1 MHLDL
6 ASLQSVREFAEE
18 VCGVLQNESLRR
30 KYRLLKAAVLF
41 VGLETVDTPHVTKF
55 TRCNP
60 NIQLYTLWFATLA
73 SGCQWTSKQKQRM
86 VLR

>member
-18 VCGVLQNESLRR
+18 VCGELQNEFLRSE
-30 KYRLLKAAVLF
+30 YRLLKAAVLF
-41 VGLETVDTPHVTKF
+41 LGFIEDTPHVTKYS
-55 TRCNP
+55 RCNP
-60 NIQLYTLWFATLA
+60 NIQLYTHWFATLA
-73 SGCQWTSKQKQRM
+73 SGCQWTSKLKQRM